1 MVVGVDAE
9 LDESSAY
16 NVIRTEDT
24 IVSQW
29 EGLPVSA
36 QEVRERIDEVL
47 RPLGVEASLVVIRR
61 ANSLALYFIC
71 LTLSAFMSLRDQWSN
86 GSLKV
91 IVQSLFTVLSP
102 TTPEVR
108 VKRLT
113 WPATEYERSVDFLD
127 SVQSK

>member
-102 TTPEVR
+102 TTREVR

>member
-1 MVVGVDAE
+1 VDAE

-36 QEVRERIDEVL
+36 QRVRERIDEVL

-102 TTPEVR
+102 TTREVR

>member
-1 MVVGVDAE
+1 VVVGVDAE